1 MVMERNNKLLT
12 SVNVNR
18 KNHKAFKVM
27 CIENGITF
35 QQLVNVSVELYLKDK
50 KFRELIKN
58 SK

>member
-1 MVMERNNKLLT
+1 MERNKKLLT
-12 SVNVNR
+12 SVNVDR
-18 KNHKAFKVM
+18 KNHKQFKVL